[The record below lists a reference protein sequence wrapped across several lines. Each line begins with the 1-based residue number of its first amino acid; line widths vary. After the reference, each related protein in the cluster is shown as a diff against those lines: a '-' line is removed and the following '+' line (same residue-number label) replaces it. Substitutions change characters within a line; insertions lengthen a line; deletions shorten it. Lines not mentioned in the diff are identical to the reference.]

1 MVAIIKT
8 GQSIHRTFNYN
19 ENKVKE
25 SKAECIGAGNF
36 GMDADKLTDT
46 IKLNRFTKQ
55 LHLNENVK
63 VNTVHISL
71 NFDVSESNLP
81 KEKLLEIA
89 ETYMDKIGFG
99 NQPYLVYQHHDA
111 GHPHLHVATI
121 NIQSDGKRIDLHHLG
136 IRKSEAARKEMEELF
151 GLVKAQDQK
160 KREYNLEP
168 ISQRV
173 QYGKLESKKA
183 IQNVLNFVVKN
194 YKYTSLPELNA
205 VLKQYN
211 VWADKGGENSRVA
224 QHNGLLYH
232 ILDADGKPIGVPIK
246 ASSFYS
252 KPTIENLE
260 KKYSTN
266 DVMRSPNKSR
276 VKTAIDMAFMKD
288 NIIVLPQLIKALEK
302 EGINTVLRQN
312 NDGLLYG
319 ITYVDHKTKCVFNGS
334 ALGKEFSAKGI
345 QERCAINITSE
356 GNENHMVKSHTAESL
371 IDIMEEYKG
380 SLSITDINKILDA
393 LTKVEY
399 ISDYIPMQFKSD
411 KKKKR
416 NRNNLH

>member
-1 MVAIIKT
+1 VVAIIKT

-25 SKAECIGAGNF
+25 GKAECIGAGNF
-36 GMDADKLTDT
+36 GMDADKLTNT

-55 LHLNENVK
+55 LCLNENVK

-71 NFDVSESNLP
+71 NFDVSESNLS

-89 ETYMDKIGFG
+89 DTYMDKTGFG
-99 NQPYLVYQHHDA
+99 NQPYLVYQHHDS

-136 IRKSEAARKEMEELF
+136 IRKSEPARKEIEELF

-211 VWADKGGENSRVA
+211 VWADKGSENSRVA

-232 ILDADGKPIGVPIK
+232 ILNADGKPIGVPIK

-252 KPTIENLE
+252 KPTLENLE
-260 KKYSTN
+260 KKYGTN
-266 DVMRSPNKSR
+266 EVIRSPNKSR
-276 VKTAIDMAFMKD
+276 IKSAIDMAFIKD
-288 NIIVLPQLIKALEK
+288 SIIVLPQLIKALEK

-312 NDGLLYG
+312 DDGILYG

-334 ALGKEFSAKGI
+334 ALGKAFSAKGI
-345 QERCAINITSE
+345 QERCAINNIGE
-356 GNENHMVKSHTAESL
+356 RKENQMVKSHTAESL
-371 IDIMEEYKG
+371 MDIMEEYKG
-380 SLSITDINKILDA
+380 SLSTADISKILDA

-399 ISDYIPMQFKSD
+399 TSDYVPRQFKSE
-411 KKKKR
+411 KKKKNKKR
-416 NRNNLH
+416 GL

>member
-8 GQSIHRTFNYN
+8 GHFIRAMLNYN
-19 ENKVKE
+19 EDKIKKG
-25 SKAECIGAGNF
+25 KAELIGQRNYPV
-36 GMDADKLTDT
+36 DTERLTYEM
-46 IKLNRFTKQ
+46 KLNRLEKQ
-55 LHLNENVK
+55 CKLNENVK
-63 VNTVHISL
+63 RNTVHISL
-71 NFDVSESNLP
+71 NFDPSEANLP
-81 KEKLLEIA
+81 KEKLLGIA
-89 ETYMDKIGFG
+89 DSYMDVIGFG
-99 NQPYLVYQHHDA
+99 NQPYLIYQHHDA
-111 GHPHLHVATI
+111 GHPHIHIATI
-121 NIQSDGKRIDLHHLG
+121 NVQENGKRIGMHNIG
-136 IRKSEAARKEMEELF
+136 KNKSEPARKKIEELF

-211 VWADKGGENSRVA
+211 VWADKGSENSRIA

-232 ILDADGKPIGVPIK
+232 ILNPDGKPIGVPIK

-266 DVMRSPNKSR
+266 DVMRSPNKAR
-276 VKTAIDMAFMKD
+276 VKTTIDMAFMKD
-288 NIIVLPQLIKALEK
+288 NIIVLPQLIKSLEK
-302 EGINTVLRQN
+302 EGINTVLRH
-312 NDGLLYG
+312 NDDGKLYG

-334 ALGKEFSAKGI
+334 DLGKEFSAKGI
-345 QERCAINITSE
+345 QERCAINITGE
-356 GNENHMVKSHTAESL
+356 RTENQMVKSHTGESL
-371 IDIMEEYKG
+371 IEIMEEYKG
-380 SLSITDINKILDA
+380 VLSIADMGEILDA

-399 ISDYIPMQFKSD
+399 TSDYVPRQFKRKKLP
-411 KKKKR
+411 KKK
-416 NRNNLH
+416 L

>member
-25 SKAECIGAGNF
+25 GKAECIGAGNF
-36 GMDADKLTDT
+36 GMDVDKLTDT

-81 KEKLLEIA
+81 KERLLEIA
-89 ETYMDKIGFG
+89 DTYMDKIGFG
-99 NQPYLVYQHHDA
+99 DQPYLVYQHHDA
-111 GHPHLHVATI
+111 GHPHLHLASI

-136 IRKSEAARKEMEELF
+136 IHKSEPARKEIEELF

-211 VWADKGGENSRVA
+211 VWADKGSENSRIA

-252 KPTIENLE
+252 KPTLENLE
-260 KKYSTN
+260 KKYSIN
-266 DVMRSPNKSR
+266 DVMRSPNKPR
-276 VKTAIDMAFMKD
+276 VKTVIDMAFVKD
-288 NIIVLPQLIKALEK
+288 IIVLPQLIKALEK
-302 EGINTVLRQN
+302 EGIKTVLRQN
-312 NDGLLYG
+312 NDGILYG
-319 ITYVDHKTKCVFNGS
+319 ITYIDHKTKCVFNGS

-345 QERCAINITSE
+345 QERCAINFTGE
-356 GNENHMVKSHTAESL
+356 PRENQIVKFHTAESL
-371 IDIMEEYKG
+371 VDIMEEYKG
-380 SLSITDINKILDA
+380 MLSIADVGKILDA

-399 ISDYIPMQFKSD
+399 TSDYVPRQFKSQ
-411 KKKKR
+411 KKRKR
-416 NRNNLH
+416 NRNNL

>member
-1 MVAIIKT
+1 M
-8 GQSIHRTFNYN
+8 
-19 ENKVKE
+19 
-25 SKAECIGAGNF
+25 
-36 GMDADKLTDT
+36 
-46 IKLNRFTKQ
+46 
-55 LHLNENVK
+55 
-63 VNTVHISL
+63 HISL

-89 ETYMDKIGFG
+89 DAYMDKVGFG

-121 NIQSDGKRIDLHHLG
+121 NIQSDIKRIDLHHLG
-136 IRKSEAARKEMEELF
+136 IRKSEPARKEIEELF
-151 GLVKAQDQK
+151 GLVRAQDQK

-232 ILDADGKPIGVPIK
+232 ILNPDGKPIGVPIK

-252 KPTIENLE
+252 KPTLENLE

-266 DVMRSPNKSR
+266 EVMRF
-276 VKTAIDMAFMKD
+276 A
-288 NIIVLPQLIKALEK
+288 
-302 EGINTVLRQN
+302 
-312 NDGLLYG
+312 
-319 ITYVDHKTKCVFNGS
+319 
-334 ALGKEFSAKGI
+334 
-345 QERCAINITSE
+345 
-356 GNENHMVKSHTAESL
+356 
-371 IDIMEEYKG
+371 
-380 SLSITDINKILDA
+380 
-393 LTKVEY
+393 
-399 ISDYIPMQFKSD
+399 
-411 KKKKR
+411 
-416 NRNNLH
+416 